1 MLPSSPSKETT
12 AFGEGLYRG
21 VAGKVHSFTI
31 EPKDIF
37 GNRLVDITGQ
47 QLDQFQATAEL
58 VDSNNDNGFGNSLI
72 PVIISYNDRNTWQYD
87 ASWTPRR
94 AGIYQLNVTLE
105 EGHIFGSPFL
115 VNTEPSLTF
124 APESIAIGGDGFFL
138 PWMTTPCSSLNHG
151 IAGEPSSFTI
161 QAFDAF
167 ANMRNVGGDE
177 WDIVVASASSDSSTD
192 YTVGRIETDYGN
204 GTYVATVTP
213 LFSGVNDLHI
223 SLNGSPLKG
232 SPFKMDVIHGSSLG
246 SPTLATE

>member
-1 MLPSSPSKETT
+1 MPSSPSKETT
-12 AFGEGLYRG
+12 VFGEGLYRG

-37 GNRLVDITGQ
+37 GNRLVDFTG

-58 VDSNNDNGFGNSLI
+58 VDSNDDNGFGNSLI

-115 VNTEPSLTF
+115 VNTEPSFTF
-124 APESIAIGGDGFFL
+124 APESIAIVGGDGFCL
-138 PWMTTPCSSLNHG
+138 PWITTCLNYG

-161 QAFDAF
+161 QAYDAF

-177 WDIVVASASSDSSTD
+177 
-192 YTVGRIETDYGN
+192 
-204 GTYVATVTP
+204 GT
-213 LFSGVNDLHI
+213 LL
-223 SLNGSPLKG
+223 
-232 SPFKMDVIHGSSLG
+232 
-246 SPTLATE
+246 